1 MQSPGNGVDERVGNG
16 EGETRPVSKRWYLRL
31 TILVMVVG
39 LTIALFL
46 LRDHIQGLASLG
58 YLGAFIATLAS
69 SATILVPIPGIAVVF
84 VLGNV
89 WNPLA
94 IGLVSGLGSGLGE
107 LTGYAAGYSGQEL
120 FQGNKLYSRIAGW
133 VERRAAVFI
142 FIFAFVPN
150 PVFDLVGLAA
160 GALRYPVT
168 KFLFFCILG
177 KTARCILVAYAGHWG
192 LEWVRSWFAG

>member
-1 MQSPGNGVDERVGNG
+1 MQPPGNGVGEIPKNG
-16 EGETRPVSKRWYLRL
+16 EGNVRQVSRRWYLRL
-31 TILVMVVG
+31 TILVIVGG

-46 LRDHIQGLASLG
+46 LRDHIQDLASLG
-58 YLGAFIATLAS
+58 YLGAFVATLAS
-69 SATILVPIPGIAVVF
+69 SATIIVPIPGIAVVF
-84 VLGNV
+84 VLGNI

-120 FQGNKLYSRIAGW
+120 FQRNRLYSRIEGSVA
-133 VERRAAVFI
+133 RRAAVFI

-150 PVFDLVGLAA
+150 PIFDVLGFAA
-160 GALRYPVT
+160 GVLRYPVT

-177 KTARCILVAYAGHWG
+177 KTARCILVAYAGQWG
-192 LEWVRSWFAG
+192 LEWVRSWFGG

>member
-16 EGETRPVSKRWYLRL
+16 EGESRPVSKRWYLRL
-31 TILVMVVG
+31 TILVIVVG

-46 LRDHIQGLASLG
+46 IRDHIQGLASLG

-69 SATILVPIPGIAVVF
+69 SATILVPIPGIVVVF

-133 VERRAAVFI
+133 VERRASSAVPRDEVSFLLY
-142 FIFAFVPN
+142 PGQDS
-150 PVFDLVGLAA
+150 PVYPSCLCGPLGAGMGEKLVCGLA
-160 GALRYPVT
+160 
-168 KFLFFCILG
+168 ILPIDCL
-177 KTARCILVAYAGHWG
+177 A
-192 LEWVRSWFAG
+192 

>member
-1 MQSPGNGVDERVGNG
+1 MQPPGNGVGETQKNG
-16 EGETRPVSKRWYLRL
+16 EGDVRQVSRRWYLRL
-31 TILVMVVG
+31 TILVIVGG

-58 YLGAFIATLAS
+58 YLGAFVATLAS
-69 SATILVPIPGIAVVF
+69 SATIIVPIPGIAVVF
-84 VLGNV
+84 VLGDI

-133 VERRAAVFI
+133 VERRAAVLI
-142 FIFAFVPN
+142 FIFAFIPN

-160 GALRYPVT
+160 GALRYPVA

-177 KTARCILVAYAGHWG
+177 KTARCILVAYAGRWG
-192 LEWVRSWFAG
+192 LEWVRSWFGG